1 MAVEVDGMGGGDE
14 CFVSDVREWFAA
26 GDDEVDVAVCVV
38 LGHDGVFGGQCAGVA
53 EV

>member
-1 MAVEVDGMGGGDE
+1 MAVEVDGMGGGDDVFDWE
-14 CFVSDVREWFAA
+14 VRELLA

-53 EV
+53 EI